1 MRNGAINRFSEESGT
16 GREFESGWQAN
27 ERPTVR
33 LVWLFV
39 LIALPLVA
47 VAARLAQL
55 DVSLVD
61 EYVASFATTS
71 ESMESIPSLDG
82 RIYGSDGRVLAE
94 DLERDNLRVHYRWL
108 EDPPDPRWLKQQALS
123 KLTRSERRNRAR
135 VEAEK
140 QAVLTRRDA
149 MWQRLAELVGISPA
163 NLAARRSATQKRV
176 ERIAQIVADRQNGG
190 PDNEATPEL
199 SDPTSGHPLVDRLWN
214 MLAGALT
221 TPPRREERE
230 PLVVRE
236 ELDYHTVVNDMPL
249 AVRAEIEA
257 HPRLFPGVRV
267 GSTSR
272 RVYYDSGLAPQI
284 VGARLPVTDAD
295 LARRHAQST
304 SAANEDDPLDYRAG
318 DRIGRTGVEASYDSC
333 LRGLRGLRK
342 LTRNRYGEVVG
353 EEIVRAPRAGGNIE
367 LTLNANVQRKMQ
379 QLLDGLLEGKTKAAA
394 KKDDFQKDD
403 SHLPSGGC
411 VVAIDVQSG
420 AVLVAAGA
428 PRYDFGSTAVPD
440 PGTWKHL
447 NDDPRHPLVHRAIQ
461 MALPPGSV
469 FKVLSAVALLE
480 SRRIDPDLRFEC
492 RGYLDHPN
500 RFRCLIFAQQGVGH
514 GPVDLNDAL
523 SRSCNVYFFHAAGVI
538 GPQPIVEWA
547 GQFGFGRP
555 TGIDLPFERGG
566 NLPEPDATAVDSL
579 LPSPLAG
586 EGVGVRGHDRK
597 STGARWNVADTRALA
612 IGQSTLTVTPLQIA
626 RMMAAVA
633 NGGYLVS
640 PSVARKAGPRLADDE
655 TDSAF
660 SRRMPIP
667 GLSEKTLVR
676 IRAALAKAVADP
688 TGTGYKTVRTP
699 AISIAGKSGTAQVG
713 KGQADHAWFAGYA
726 PAEQPRIAFAV
737 VLEHAGSG
745 GKAAGPVARQLVEA
759 LLADGV
765 LEPARVTMRQ

>member
-1 MRNGAINRFSEESGT
+1 MRNGAINGFSPTIERELET
-16 GREFESGWQAN
+16 GRDVD
-27 ERPTVR
+27 ERPAFR

-39 LIALPLVA
+39 LITLPLVA

-55 DVSLVD
+55 DICLVD
-61 EYVASFATTS
+61 NYAASFETTS
-71 ESMESIPSLDG
+71 ESLESIPSLDG
-82 RIYGSDGRVLAE
+82 RIYGSDGRILAE

-108 EDPPDPRWLKQQALS
+108 EDPPDPRWLLQQALS
-123 KLTRSERRNRAR
+123 KLTRAERRKRAR

-140 QAVLTRRDA
+140 QAVLARRDA
-149 MWQRLAELVGISPA
+149 MWQRLADVSGISTA
-163 NLAARRSATQKRV
+163 NLATRRRTIQKRV
-176 ERIAQIVADRQNGG
+176 ERIAQIVADRQNK
-190 PDNEATPEL
+190 PDNESTPEMP
-199 SDPTSGHPLVDRLWN
+199 DPRAARPLAERLWDN
-214 MLAGALT
+214 IAGALT
-221 TPPRREERE
+221 TPPRREEHE

-236 ELDYHTVVNDMPL
+236 ELDYHTVVDDAPL

-284 VGARLPVTDAD
+284 VGARLPVTDDD
-295 LARRHAQST
+295 LAHRRVPSP
-304 SAANEDDPLDYRAG
+304 SAAGIDDPLDYRPG

-379 QLLDGLLEGKTKAAA
+379 QLLDGILEGKTRAAGE
-394 KKDDFQKDD
+394 KDD
-403 SHLPSGGC
+403 SRVPTGGC

-428 PRYDFGSTAVPD
+428 PRFDFGSTAIPD
-440 PGTWKHL
+440 AATWKRL
-447 NDDPRHPLVHRAIQ
+447 NEDPRHPLLHRAIQ

-469 FKVLSAVALLE
+469 FKVVSAVAAIE
-480 SRRIDPDLRFEC
+480 SRRIDPDQHFDC
-492 RGYLDHPN
+492 RGYLDRPN
-500 RFRCLIFAQQGVGH
+500 HFRCLIFTQQGVGH
-514 GPVDLNDAL
+514 GPVDLGDAL
-523 SRSCNVYFFHAAGVI
+523 SRSCNVYFFHAAGII

-547 GQFGFGRP
+547 REFGIGRP

-566 NLPEPDATAVDSL
+566 NLPEPDTSIDAHQTSKTNW
-579 LPSPLAG
+579 
-586 EGVGVRGHDRK
+586 HI
-597 STGARWNVADTRALA
+597 ADTRALA
-612 IGQSTLTVTPLQIA
+612 IGQSTLAVTPLQIA

-633 NGGYLVS
+633 NGGYLVT
-640 PSVARKAGPRLADDE
+640 PYVARKAGPQLADDE
-655 TDSAF
+655 SEPAF

-667 GLSEKTLVR
+667 GLSDKTLAR

-688 TGTGYKTVRTP
+688 TGTGYKAVHTP
-699 AISIAGKSGTAQVG
+699 LISIAGKSGTAQVG
-713 KGQADHAWFAGYA
+713 QGRADHAWFAGYA

-765 LEPARVTMRQ
+765 LEPPRVTMRQ